1 MSLKAADTIAAALK
15 GHQSRQAKL
24 HHFQYYDETES
35 EDESLADAT
44 DVIYSSFKGHANRK
58 NRIKKM
64 RHVSDDDEDFSSSRR
79 LSRATPPR
87 QSTPPS
93 RMRPGSAHSRA
104 SNTSQR
110 SATRKTNY
118 RMASDYDDDD
128 DIEM

>member
-1 MSLKAADTIAAALK
+1 
-15 GHQSRQAKL
+15 
-24 HHFQYYDETES
+24 
-35 EDESLADAT
+35 
-44 DVIYSSFKGHANRK
+44 
-58 NRIKKM
+58 M

-87 QSTPPS
+87 QITPPS